1 MRVVIQRVVES
12 NVAIAPQEGAER
24 TQVIGQIGKGLM
36 VLVGIESADDDTD
49 IAWLSK
55 KIVNLRIF
63 DDENCVMN
71 LGIKDA
77 GGDIL
82 LISQFTLQ
90 AATAKGNRPS
100 YIKAAPPA
108 IAIPIYE
115 KFIKQ
120 LEADLGKK
128 VQTGKF
134 GADMKVTIINDGPV
148 TILIDSKNRE

>member
-12 NVAIAPQEGAER
+12 DVAIAPQEGMER
-24 TQVIGQIGKGLM
+24 SEVIGKIGKGLM
-36 VLVGIESADDDTD
+36 ALVGIEAADDDTD
-49 IAWLSK
+49 IAWISK
-55 KIVNLRIF
+55 KIVNLRVF
-63 DDENCVMN
+63 DDAQGVMN
-71 LGIKDA
+71 LSIKDA

-115 KFIKQ
+115 KFIKR
-120 LEADLGKK
+120 LEADLGKGI
-128 VQTGKF
+128 QTGKF
-134 GADMKVTIINDGPV
+134 GADMKVTIVNDGPV
-148 TILIDSKNRE
+148 TILMDSKNRE